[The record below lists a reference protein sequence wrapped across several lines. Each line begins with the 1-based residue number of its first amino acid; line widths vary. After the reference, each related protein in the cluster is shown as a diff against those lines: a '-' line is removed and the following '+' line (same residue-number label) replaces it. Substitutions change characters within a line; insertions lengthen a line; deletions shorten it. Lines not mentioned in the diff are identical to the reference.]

1 MSSTLDDL
9 WAQIVEVHNEAKTL
23 FLLAEELEHEQ
34 FRDFI
39 QPINEHRHSLEHI
52 VRAKANSLG
61 LDPDGTDENYQ
72 RDSLRKALGHE
83 YRAFFDCA
91 DWIAIVLREEIDCTL
106 RPYDTSCI
114 KDALPSYYSGLRSRI
129 TQISTAI
136 AQTRRKKCIQDRQSP

>member
-52 VRAKANSLG
+52 VGKSEL
-61 LDPDGTDENYQ
+61 
-72 RDSLRKALGHE
+72 S
-83 YRAFFDCA
+83 
-91 DWIAIVLREEIDCTL
+91 W
-106 RPYDTSCI
+106 S
-114 KDALPSYYSGLRSRI
+114 
-129 TQISTAI
+129 
-136 AQTRRKKCIQDRQSP
+136 